1 MADTLSKIRGI
12 ISRQLDIEPNLVEK
26 DSHLIEDLGAD
37 SIDLVEIVMAL
48 ELEFKI
54 EIPFEDESKF
64 NVIIDMLNY
73 IESNMNKLAKKKS

>member
-12 ISRQLDIEPNLVEK
+12 ISRQLDIEPGLVVK

-54 EIPFEDESKF
+54 EIPFEDEEKL

-73 IESNMNKLAKKKS
+73 IESNKDKLAKRKR